1 MVSRA
6 INNMKNRKAA
16 GPTEI
21 VVEMIR
27 AAGPFAVTKI
37 TKPVNNI
44 IKIDNI
50 PEE

>member
-27 AAGPFAVTKI
+27 AAGPFAATEI